1 MIIIFYSVWFL
12 SKKVIRV
19 IFSKKT
25 KPKPVQTNRFR
36 FGLVI
41 LEQKPVLIWFDFF
54 GLARFFFCFFD
65 SVRFFQFQAY
75 KTKTKPV
82 SFLKILSGLIGFFS
96 RFSFLVFFS
105 PLPIQQGQCNTTEQ
119 DFLAMV
125 THYTLI
131 Q

>member
-54 GLARFFFCFFD
+54 GLARFFFVF
-65 SVRFFQFQAY
+65 SIRF
-75 KTKTKPV
+75 
-82 SFLKILSGLIGFFS
+82 GFFS
-96 RFSFLVFFS
+96 FRLIKLKPNRSVF
-105 PLPIQQGQCNTTEQ
+105 
-119 DFLAMV
+119 
-125 THYTLI
+125 
-131 Q
+131 